1 MESLQKAIRLTLFD
15 QRTARQVMFE
25 QSATAD
31 AVMIVAAVHAIVLA
45 VISFRFGVF
54 DLLGLVEGVIVG
66 IAGWLFLSFAIW
78 LMATKVLKGNGDAQ
92 TMIRTAGFAT
102 LPLLLGAV
110 SLSWLGVLWHVAL
123 LVVVAKVV
131 FGMKWVEA
139 AAAVALGAALIY
151 LVQTLLGAAFFR
163 F

>member
-1 MESLQKAIRLTLFD
+1 M
-15 QRTARQVMFE
+15 
-25 QSATAD
+25 
-31 AVMIVAAVHAIVLA
+31 

-54 DLLGLVEGVIVG
+54 DLLGLIEGVIVG

-92 TMIRTAGFAT
+92 TMIRTAGFAS

-110 SLSWLGVLWHVAL
+110 SLSWLGVLWHIAL

-151 LVQTLLGAAFFR
+151 LIQTLLGAAFFR